1 MRIIAGYLGGR
12 LFDSPDTGNTHPMGE
27 KPRGA
32 IFNAL
37 GDITGLSILDAYAG
51 SGALGFEAISRGAK
65 SVIAVELD
73 KQAYKTI
80 VDNVFKLGLEDVV
93 TASLSTTK
101 AWSNKNQNLLL
112 DIVICDPPYDAVLAL
127 EIERLVR
134 HLKKNGILVLSWP
147 SKLEA
152 PAMMGCEII
161 GEKEYAGA
169 RIVFYRH
176 TFHTS

>member
-12 LFDSPDTGNTHPMGE
+12 IFDSPETGNTHPMGE

-37 GDITGLSILDAYAG
+37 GDIEGLTVLDAYAG

-65 SVIAVELD
+65 SVVAVELD

-80 VDNVFKLGLEDVV
+80 VDNIFKLGLEDKVHAV
-93 TASLSTTK
+93 ISTMR
-101 AWSNKNQNLLL
+101 AWSNKNQNLMV
-112 DIVICDPPYDAVLAL
+112 DIAICDPPYDAVLAL
-127 EIERLVR
+127 EIERLVK
-134 HLKKNGILVLSWP
+134 HVKKNGLLVLSWP

-152 PAMMGCEII
+152 PPMPGCEILN
-161 GEKEYAGA
+161 EKEYAGA
-169 RIVFYRH
+169 RIVFYRK
-176 TFHTS
+176 S